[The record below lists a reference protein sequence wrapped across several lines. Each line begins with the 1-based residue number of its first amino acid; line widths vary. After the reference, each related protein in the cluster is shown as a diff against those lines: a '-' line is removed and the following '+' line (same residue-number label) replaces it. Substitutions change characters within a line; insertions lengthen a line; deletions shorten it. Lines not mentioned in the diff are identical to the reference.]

1 MTTLSNGNNAGLV
14 FGLDLDDCV
23 VKSEHRA
30 LTEAHRYY
38 TSVVAPELGLPNPG
52 DLDTFIKNHPG
63 MTFRGIVSDNC
74 QRNGV
79 PISEEQLARFAS
91 EEKSRIMDN
100 FRREGLEATP
110 GTEIALAYLTQNNIA
125 HPIVTSSAYDRALV
139 SIEAAKLV
147 QYFDRDTVYSAQG
160 HTYHGDPKPNPGIY
174 HHAFNN
180 YSEGSVLIAEEDSK
194 SGATAA
200 VAAGAFVIGNVG
212 ALRTVDAQVDRMK
225 LLLEIGASIV
235 LNNNES
241 LIRLVEHLRGYE
253 DPYSRAGVESYLA
266 KGSFLP
272 SFVASEGREGRT
284 VWLSRRI
291 Y

>member
-14 FGLDLDDCV
+14 FNFDLDDCL

-30 LTEAHRYY
+30 LTTAHRYY
-38 TSVVAPELGLPNPG
+38 AQEVAPELGLPQPG
-52 DLDTFIKNHPG
+52 DLETFIKEHPG
-63 MTFRGIVSDNC
+63 MTFRGIVSENC
-74 QRNGV
+74 RRNGIQ
-79 PISEEQLARFAS
+79 ISEEQLARFAV
-91 EEKSRIMDN
+91 EEKNRIIDN
-100 FRREGLEATP
+100 FGTQGLDATP
-110 GTEIALAYLTQNNIA
+110 GTQEALDYLTQQNIA

-139 SIEAAKLV
+139 SIEAAKLE
-147 QYFDRDTVYSAQG
+147 QYFERNKVFSAQG
-160 HTYHGDPKPNPGIY
+160 HTYQGDPKPDPGIY
-174 HHAFNN
+174 HHAFKH
-180 YSEGSVLIAEEDSK
+180 YDEASVFIAEEDSK

-200 VAAGAFVIGNVG
+200 FRSGAFVIGNVG
-212 ALRTVDAQVDRMK
+212 ALRTVEAQVDRMK
-225 LLLEIGASIV
+225 LLLDIGASIV

-241 LIRLVEHLRGYE
+241 LIRLVDHLREYQ
-253 DPYSRAGVESYLA
+253 DPYSRERVEAYLA